1 MAEADDGQGM
11 VGKVAR
17 DIAMKVSELRGVAFD
32 MQNYAP
38 GSNYWAVAE
47 ALARKYEIS
56 ERKTAAER
64 AETPKPKA
72 KKTEAEE

>member
-1 MAEADDGQGM
+1 MNDAGQEM

-17 DIAMKVSELRGVAFD
+17 GIAMKVSEQRGVSFD

-47 ALARKYEIS
+47 ALCRDFEIS
-56 ERKTAAER
+56 DRKKVQEPQ
-64 AETPKPKA
+64 AETPKARA